1 MMDQS
6 NFQETMFCNFNHTAV
21 LHLAKKLAGDETDTG
36 KITQTVFAYVRDNI
50 RFGFDLVQVK
60 ASQTLEK
67 GYGVCWNKALLLA
80 ALLRA
85 NRVPARLAFNPVQR
99 EFMRP
104 VLGDAYQTLPET
116 INHCFAQV
124 YLDSDWICV
133 DATLD
138 AATYETFFVPR
149 DVAWGIDWN
158 GTEDLRLY
166 TESIVGP
173 VESIEDIDAAIQQ
186 DVGNVMP
193 PPAEAELFFGSVNQ
207 QMWQA
212 VDV

>member
-1 MMDQS
+1 MD
-6 NFQETMFCNFNHTAV
+6 NANINETVFCDINHTAV
-21 LHLAKKLAGDETDTG
+21 SGLAKKLAGDEKDRG
-36 KITQTVFAYVRDNI
+36 KITQAVFKHVRDNI

-67 GYGVCWNKALLLA
+67 GYGVCWNKALLMV

-85 NRVPARLAFNPVQR
+85 NQVPARLASNSVQR
-99 EFMRP
+99 EFMKP
-104 VLGDAYQTLPET
+104 VMGDACQTLPET

-124 YLDSDWICV
+124 QMDSDWVCV

-138 AATYETFFVPR
+138 AATFEKFFVPYG
-149 DVAWGIDWN
+149 VAWGIYWN
-158 GTEDLRLY
+158 GTQDLRLY
-166 TESIVGP
+166 TDHIVGP
-173 VESIEDIDAAIQQ
+173 VESIEDIDAAILQ

-212 VDV
+212 IDG

>member
-1 MMDQS
+1 MMDRA
-6 NFQETMFCNFNHTAV
+6 NIQETVFCDVNHTLV
-21 LHLAKKLAGDETDTG
+21 SSLAKKLTGDETDTG
-36 KITQTVFAYVRDNI
+36 KITLAVFKHVRDNI

-85 NRVPARLAFNPVQR
+85 NQVPARLASNPVQR
-99 EFMRP
+99 EFMKP
-104 VLGDAYQTLPET
+104 VMGDAYQTLPET

-124 YLDSDWICV
+124 HLDSGWICV

-138 AATYETFFVPR
+138 AATYETFFVPH

-158 GTEDLRLY
+158 GTDDLRLY

-173 VESIEDIDAAIQQ
+173 VESIEDIDAAFQQ

-212 VDV
+212 VDG

>member
-1 MMDQS
+1 MDQVHI
-6 NFQETMFCNFNHTAV
+6 QKTVFCDFNHPAV
-21 LHLAKKLAGDETDTG
+21 SSLAKNLAGDETDTG
-36 KITQTVFAYVRDNI
+36 KLTQAVFKHVRDNI

-67 GYGVCWNKALLLA
+67 GYGVCWNKALLMV

-85 NRVPARLAFNPVQR
+85 NQVPARLAFNSVQR
-99 EFMRP
+99 EFMKP
-104 VLGDAYQTLPET
+104 VLGDACQTLPET

-124 YLDSDWICV
+124 HLDHDWICV

-138 AATYETFFVPR
+138 AATYEKFFVPYG
-149 DVAWGIDWN
+149 VAWGIDWN
-158 GTEDLRLY
+158 GTKDLRLY
-166 TESIVGP
+166 TENIVGP
-173 VESIEDIDAAIQQ
+173 VEYVEDIDAAVQQ

-193 PPAEAELFFGSVNQ
+193 PPSETELFFGSVNQ

-212 VDV
+212 IDG

>member
-1 MMDQS
+1 MMDQA
-6 NFQETMFCNFNHTAV
+6 NIQKTVFCDVNHTAV
-21 LHLAKKLAGDETDTG
+21 SNLAKKLAQDETDTV
-36 KITQTVFAYVRDNI
+36 KITLAVFKHVRDKI

-67 GYGVCWNKALLLA
+67 GYGVCWNKALLMV

-85 NRVPARLAFNPVQR
+85 NQVPARPAFNPVQR
-99 EFMRP
+99 EFMKP
-104 VLGDAYQTLPET
+104 VMGDACQTLPKT

-124 YLDSDWICV
+124 HLDGDWICV

-138 AATYETFFVPR
+138 AATYETFFVPH

-158 GTEDLRLY
+158 GTDDLRLY

-173 VESIEDIDAAIQQ
+173 VESIEDIDAAFQQ

-212 VDV
+212 VDG